1 MISTRRVRRFPSTLM
16 YAQPGVLEIATATD
30 RTRQRRGLRAGLD
43 VREDTSG
50 WHGHE
55 INGTQVIS
63 KSLCG
68 RNTEIHLVAANAR
81 TTITFALSPSK
92 AHDAREGRALL
103 SELGPIP
110 EGLSPLIAPACEG
123 DEAEELVFEFGL
135 TPRVPPKS
143 NRMDLW
149 EYDGALYK

>member
-1 MISTRRVRRFPSTLM
+1 MIPTRRVRRFPSTLM
-16 YAQPGVLEIATATD
+16 YAQPGVLEIATGAD
-30 RTRQRRGLRAGLD
+30 RARQRRGLRAGLD

-63 KSLCG
+63 KSRG

-92 AHDAREGRALL
+92 AHDAREARALL
-103 SELGPIP
+103 SELRPIP
-110 EGLSPLIAPACEG
+110 EGLSPLIA
-123 DEAEELVFEFGL
+123 LL
-135 TPRVPPKS
+135 R
-143 NRMDLW
+143 R
-149 EYDGALYK
+149 